1 MVESSWKGRNRLV
14 CRGIGAVI
22 YLAFK
27 MEQQVANADL
37 DSLLEIAAKH
47 LPPQDLELIRKA
59 YDVAEEAHR
68 GQLRVSGDPYI
79 QHPLATAITLAGLR
93 LDAAAIAA
101 GLLHD
106 VPEDTGRP
114 LAMIEEQFGPEVAK
128 LVDGVTKLS
137 RVRWVPRDQ
146 TDGGGK
152 DKRREEEQAYW
163 AENVRK
169 MFLAM
174 ADDIRVVLI
183 KLADRLHNMKTL
195 GFLPEEKRRRI
206 AQETMEIYAPLANRL
221 GIWQLKWQ
229 LEDLAFRYLD
239 PVKYKEIAASL
250 KSRRAARER
259 YISRAIGILEEELKK
274 AGISAEISGRP
285 KHIYSIYRK
294 MERRGTDIS
303 HIYDLQAV
311 RIIVDEV
318 RDCYTVLGIVHSLWH
333 PLPGQF
339 DDYIA
344 SPKESMYQSLHTTVL
359 GPDAKPLEI
368 QIRTRE
374 MHQLAEYGV
383 AAHWRYKEGIKSDAK
398 FDAKVAWLRQLME
411 WQQDLMIGA
420 QEFVDSLRTDIFQ
433 DQVYVFTP
441 KGSIKDL
448 PAGATP
454 LDFAYRIHTD
464 VGHRCVGAK
473 VNGRLVPL
481 DYQLK
486 NGDIVEIL
494 TSKTSRGPSRDWL
507 NPNLNYIKTAH
518 ARDKIRQWFKRQQRE
533 DNIARGREMLEKELK
548 RLGLDQTKLE
558 DVAAAFKYD
567 KLDDFLAAVGYGDIN
582 THQVAQKLAPP
593 PEEQLPPTV
602 AALPTA
608 TPRGIQV
615 QGVGDLLTR
624 LARCC
629 NPVPGDPIVGYI
641 TRGKG
646 VTVHRADC
654 PSIKNEDEP
663 ERLVHVEWGRVE
675 QQTFPV
681 VIRVEAWDREG
692 LVRDVAAVVAD
703 ERVNISAANV
713 TVHKD
718 RTSTLIMTLE
728 IVSIDR
734 LARVLARIEGI
745 KDVFSVTRDGGG
757 QAKAV

>member
-1 MVESSWKGRNRLV
+1 MEPQ
-14 CRGIGAVI
+14 
-22 YLAFK
+22 LATT
-27 MEQQVANADL
+27 EL

-47 LPPQDLELIRKA
+47 LPPEDLEVIKRA
-59 YDVAEEAHR
+59 YEVAEVAHR
-68 GQLRVSGDPYI
+68 GQLRMSGDPYI
-79 QHPLATAITLAGLR
+79 QHPLATATTLAGLR
-93 LDAAAIAA
+93 MDAAAIVA

-114 LAMIEEQFGPEVAK
+114 LGAIVQQFGPEVAK

-137 RVRWVPRDQ
+137 RVRWVPREQ
-146 TDGGGK
+146 SGDGGGK
-152 DKRREEEQAYW
+152 EKRKEEEQAYW

-195 GFLPEEKRRRI
+195 GYLPIEKRKRI

-229 LEDLAFRYLD
+229 LEDLAFRHLD

-250 KSRRAARER
+250 KSRRAVRER
-259 YISRAIGILEEELKK
+259 YISRAIGILEEEVKK
-274 AGISAEISGRP
+274 AGVDAEISGRP

-294 MERRGTDIS
+294 MERRGTDIT

-311 RIIVDEV
+311 RIVVDEV

-383 AAHWRYKEGIKSDAK
+383 AAHWRYKEGVKSDAK
-398 FDAKVAWLRQLME
+398 FDAKVAWLRQLMD
-411 WQQDLMIGA
+411 WQQDMMIGA

-441 KGSIKDL
+441 KGNIKDL
-448 PAGATP
+448 PTGATP

-473 VNGRLVPL
+473 VNGRLIPL

-486 NGDIVEIL
+486 NGDIVEIV

-558 DVAAAFKYD
+558 DVASAFKYD

-593 PEEQLPPTV
+593 PEEDLPPTV
-602 AALPTA
+602 ASLPAA

-629 NPVPGDPIVGYI
+629 NPVPGDSIVGYI

-654 PSIKNEDEP
+654 ASIRNEDEP
-663 ERLVHVEWGRVE
+663 ERLVKVEWGRVE

-681 VIRVEAWDREG
+681 TIRVEAWDREG
-692 LVRDVAAVVAD
+692 LVRDVAAAVAD
-703 ERVNISAANV
+703 EKVNISAASV

-718 RTSTLIMTLE
+718 RTSTLTMTLE

-734 LARVLARIEGI
+734 LARVLAKIEGI

-757 QAKAV
+757 QARAV

>member
-1 MVESSWKGRNRLV
+1 MISESWRSQPD
-14 CRGIGAVI
+14 CRIYRAVLYFWI
-22 YLAFK
+22 M
-27 MEQQVANADL
+27 MELKASAELN
-37 DSLLEIAAKH
+37 SLLEICSRH
-47 LPPQDLELIRKA
+47 LRPEDLEVIERA
-59 YDVAEEAHR
+59 YRVAEEAHR
-68 GQLRVSGDPYI
+68 GQLRMSGDPYI
-79 QHPLATAITLAGLR
+79 LHPLASATTLAELR
-93 LDAAAIAA
+93 LDTSAIVAA
-101 GLLHD
+101 LLHD
-106 VPEDTGRP
+106 VPEDTGKP
-114 LAMIEEQFGPEVAK
+114 LSSIEEQFGPEVAK

-137 RVRWVPRDQ
+137 RMRWFPMEQ
-146 TDGGGK
+146 TGDGAGRE
-152 DKRREEEQAYW
+152 KRRDEEQAYW

-195 GFLPEEKRRRI
+195 DFLPLEKRRRI
-206 AQETMEIYAPLANRL
+206 AQETMDIYAPLANRL

-229 LEDLAFRYLD
+229 LEDLAFRHLN
-239 PVKYKEIAASL
+239 PEKYKEIAASL
-250 KSRRAARER
+250 KSRRAAREK
-259 YISRAIGILEEELKK
+259 YISRVVAILEEELRK
-274 AGISAEISGRP
+274 AGIEADISGRP

-303 HIYDLQAV
+303 RIYDLQAV

-359 GPDAKPLEI
+359 CLDAKPMEI

-383 AAHWRYKEGIKSDAK
+383 AAHWRYKEGLRQDAR
-398 FDAKVAWLRQLME
+398 FDAKVAWLRQLMD
-411 WQQDLMIGA
+411 WQQDVMTGA

-441 KGSIKDL
+441 KGEIKEL

-454 LDFAYRIHTD
+454 LDFAYRVHTD
-464 VGHRCVGAK
+464 VGHRCMGAK

-481 DYQLK
+481 DYQLR

-494 TSKTSRGPSRDWL
+494 TAKASRGPSRDWL

-533 DNIARGREMLEKELK
+533 DNIVRGREMLEKELK

-558 DVAAAFKYD
+558 DVASAFKYD

-593 PEEQLPPTV
+593 PEEEDLPPVIAPPV
-602 AALPTA
+602 ADT
-608 TPRGIQV
+608 RGMIV

-629 NPVPGDPIVGYI
+629 NPVPGDPIVGFI

-646 VTVHRADC
+646 VTVHRTDC
-654 PSIKNEDEP
+654 PSVLNEDEP
-663 ERLVHVEWGRVE
+663 ERLVKVEWGRME

-681 VIRVEAWDREG
+681 TIRVEAWDREG
-692 LVRDVAAVVAD
+692 LVRDVAGVVAD
-703 ERVNISAANV
+703 ERVNISSASV

-718 RTSTLIMTLE
+718 RTATLTATLE
-728 IVSIDR
+728 ITSIDR
-734 LARVLARIEGI
+734 LARVLAKIEGI
-745 KDVFSVTRDGGG
+745 RDVFSVTRDGG
-757 QAKAV
+757 QSRAVS

>member
-1 MVESSWKGRNRLV
+1 MMEPKLG
-14 CRGIGAVI
+14 GAT
-22 YLAFK
+22 LEA
-27 MEQQVANADL
+27 
-37 DSLLEIAAKH
+37 LLEIASKH
-47 LPPQDLELIRKA
+47 LPPADLEVIKKA
-59 YDVAEEAHR
+59 YELAAVAHS
-68 GQLRVSGDPYI
+68 GQLRMSGDPYI
-79 QHPLATAITLAGLR
+79 YHPLATAITLATLR
-93 LDAAAIAA
+93 MDADAIAA

-114 LAMIEEQFGPEVAK
+114 LSVIQEQFGPEVAK

-137 RVRWVPRDQ
+137 RVRWLPMDPSGEG
-146 TDGGGK
+146 TGK
-152 DKRREEEQAYW
+152 EKRRDDDQAYW

-174 ADDIRVVLI
+174 ADDVRVVLI

-195 GFLPEEKRRRI
+195 GYLSPEKRRRI

-229 LEDLAFRYLD
+229 LEDLAFRHLE
-239 PVKYKEIAASL
+239 PIKYKEIAGSL

-259 YISRAIGILEEELKK
+259 YISRVEAVLAEELNK
-274 AGISAEISGRP
+274 AGIVADISGRP

-294 MERRGTDIS
+294 MERQGTDIS
-303 HIYDLQAV
+303 QIYDLQAV

-359 GPDAKPLEI
+359 CLDAKPLEI

-383 AAHWRYKEGIKSDAK
+383 AAHWRYKEGVKKDAK
-398 FDAKVAWLRQLME
+398 FDAKVAWLRQLMD
-411 WQQDLMIGA
+411 WQQDMMIGA
-420 QEFVDSLRTDIFQ
+420 QEFVDSLRTDVFQ

-441 KGSIKDL
+441 KGEIKEL
-448 PAGATP
+448 TAGATP
-454 LDFAYRIHTD
+454 LDFAYRVHTD
-464 VGHRCVGAK
+464 VGHRCVGGK
-473 VNGRLVPL
+473 VNGRLVSL

-494 TSKTSRGPSRDWL
+494 TSKSSRGPSRDWL
-507 NPNLNYIKTAH
+507 NPNLNYIKTIH
-518 ARDKIRQWFKRQQRE
+518 ARDKIRQWFKKQQRDE
-533 DNIARGREMLEKELK
+533 NIARGREMLEKELK
-548 RLGLDQTKLE
+548 RLGLDMGKMDE
-558 DVAAAFKYD
+558 VAAAFKYE
-567 KLDDFLAAVGYGDIN
+567 KADDFLAAVGYGDIN
-582 THQVAQKLAPP
+582 THQVAQRLTPAPV
-593 PEEQLPPTV
+593 EEILPPTV
-602 AALPTA
+602 ADVPIADT
-608 TPRGIQV
+608 RGIQV

-629 NPVPGDPIVGYI
+629 NPVPGDQIVGFI

-646 VTVHRADC
+646 VTVHRTDC
-654 PSIKNEDEP
+654 SSVINEDEP
-663 ERLVHVEWGRVE
+663 ERLVKVEWGRME
-675 QQTFPV
+675 HQTFPV
-681 VIRVEAWDREG
+681 TIRVEAWDREG

-703 ERVNISAANV
+703 EKVNIASASV

-718 RTSTLIMTLE
+718 RTATLTATLE
-728 IVSIDR
+728 IASIDR
-734 LARVLARIEGI
+734 LSRVLAKVEGI
-745 KDVFSVTRDGGG
+745 KDVFSVTRDGG

>member
-1 MVESSWKGRNRLV
+1 
-14 CRGIGAVI
+14 
-22 YLAFK
+22 
-27 MEQQVANADL
+27 MEPKPTVADL
-37 DSLLEIAAKH
+37 NNLLEIASKH
-47 LPPQDLELIRKA
+47 LPPEDLEFIQRA
-59 YDVAEEAHR
+59 YEVAEEAHR
-68 GQLRVSGDPYI
+68 GQRRASGDAYI

-93 LDAAAIAA
+93 LDAAAIAT

-106 VPEDTGRP
+106 VPEDTGKP
-114 LAMIEEQFGPEVAK
+114 LTFIEEQFGLEVAK

-137 RVRWVPRDQ
+137 RVQWFP
-146 TDGGGK
+146 K
-152 DKRREEEQAYW
+152 DPSPEGATKEKRREEEQAYW

-174 ADDIRVVLI
+174 ADDVRVVLI

-195 GFLPEEKRRRI
+195 GYLPQDKRRRI
-206 AQETMEIYAPLANRL
+206 AQETMDIYAPLANRL
-221 GIWQLKWQ
+221 GIWQIKWQ
-229 LEDLAFRYLD
+229 LEDLSFRHLN
-239 PVKYKEIAASL
+239 PAKYKEIASLL
-250 KSRRAARER
+250 KSRRAVRER
-259 YISRAIGILEEELKK
+259 YINRVVALLEEELKK
-274 AGISAEISGRP
+274 AGIESEVTGRS

-294 MERRGTDIS
+294 MERRGTDIN

-311 RIIVDEV
+311 RIIVKEV

-359 GPDAKPLEI
+359 GLEAKPLEI

-383 AAHWRYKEGIKSDAK
+383 AAHWRYKEGVRKDEK
-398 FDAKVAWLRQLME
+398 FDSKIAWLRQLID
-411 WQQDLMIGA
+411 WQQDMMIGA

-441 KGSIKDL
+441 KGEIKDL

-454 LDFAYRIHTD
+454 LDFGYRIHTD

-473 VNGRLVPL
+473 VNGRLVSL

-494 TSKTSRGPSRDWL
+494 TSKSSRGPSRDWL
-507 NPNLNYIKTAH
+507 NPNLNYIKTVH
-518 ARDKIRQWFKRQQRE
+518 ARDKIRQWFKRQQRDE
-533 DNIARGREMLEKELK
+533 NITRGRDMLEKELK
-548 RLGLDQTKLE
+548 RLGLEQTKLE
-558 DVAAAFKYD
+558 EVAAAFKYE

-582 THQVAQKLAPP
+582 THQVAHKLAPP
-593 PEEQLPPTV
+593 PEEEELPPVV
-602 AALPTA
+602 ANLPIPDT
-608 TPRGIQV
+608 RGIQV

-629 NPVPGDPIVGYI
+629 NPVPGDSIIGYI

-646 VTVHRADC
+646 VTVHRSDC
-654 PSIKNEDEP
+654 PSILNEDER
-663 ERLVHVEWGRVE
+663 ERLVKVEWGRMG

-681 VIRVEAWDREG
+681 AIRVEAWDREG

-703 ERVNISAANV
+703 EKVNITAASV

-718 RTSTLIMTLE
+718 RTATLTATVE
-728 IVSIDR
+728 VTSIDR
-734 LARVLARIEGI
+734 LSRLLAKIEGI
-745 KDVFSVTRDGGG
+745 RDVFSVTRDGTAG
-757 QAKAV
+757 QVKAV

>member
-1 MVESSWKGRNRLV
+1 MEPQ
-14 CRGIGAVI
+14 
-22 YLAFK
+22 LATA
-27 MEQQVANADL
+27 EL

-47 LPPQDLELIRKA
+47 LPPEDLEVIKRA
-59 YDVAEEAHR
+59 YKVAEEAHR
-68 GQLRVSGDPYI
+68 GQQRMSGDPYI
-79 QHPLATAITLAGLR
+79 QHPLATATTLAGLR
-93 LDAAAIAA
+93 MDAAAIAA

-114 LAMIEEQFGPEVAK
+114 LETIEKQFGPEVAK

-137 RVRWVPRDQ
+137 RVRWMPREQ
-146 TDGGGK
+146 SADGAGK
-152 DKRREEEQAYW
+152 EKRKEEEQAYW

-195 GFLPEEKRRRI
+195 GYLPPEKRKRI

-229 LEDLAFRYLD
+229 LEDLAFRHLD

-250 KSRRAARER
+250 KSRRTVRER
-259 YISRAIGILEEELKK
+259 YISRAISILEEEVKK
-274 AGISAEISGRP
+274 AGIDVEISGRP

-311 RIIVDEV
+311 RMIVDEV

-383 AAHWRYKEGIKSDAK
+383 AAHWRYKEGVKSDAK
-398 FDAKVAWLRQLME
+398 FDAKVAWLRQLMD
-411 WQQDLMIGA
+411 WQQDMMIGA

-448 PAGATP
+448 PNGATS

-486 NGDIVEIL
+486 NGDIVEIV

-582 THQVAQKLAPP
+582 THQVATKLAPP
-593 PEEQLPPTV
+593 PEEELPPTV
-602 AALPTA
+602 ASLPTA

-629 NPVPGDPIVGYI
+629 NPVPGDAIVGYI

-654 PSIKNEDEP
+654 SSIMNEDEP
-663 ERLVHVEWGRVE
+663 ERLVNVEWGRVE

-681 VIRVEAWDREG
+681 TIRVEAWDREG
-692 LVRDVAAVVAD
+692 MVRDVAAAVAD
-703 ERVNISAANV
+703 EKVNISAASV

-718 RTSTLIMTLE
+718 RTSTLTLTLE

-734 LARVLARIEGI
+734 LARVLAKIEGI
-745 KDVFSVTRDGGG
+745 KDVFSVTRDGG

>member
-1 MVESSWKGRNRLV
+1 MMEPK
-14 CRGIGAVI
+14 
-22 YLAFK
+22 LAT
-27 MEQQVANADL
+27 ADL
-37 DSLLEIAAKH
+37 NRLLEIAGRH
-47 LPPQDLELIRKA
+47 LRPEDLEVIEKA
-59 YDVAEEAHR
+59 YRIAEEAHR
-68 GQLRVSGDPYI
+68 GQSRMSGDPYI
-79 QHPLATAITLAGLR
+79 QHPLASAITLAELR
-93 LDAAAIAA
+93 LDASALVAA
-101 GLLHD
+101 LLHD
-106 VPEDTGRP
+106 VPEDTNRP
-114 LAMIEEQFGPEVAK
+114 LSMIEEQFGPEVAK

-137 RVRWVPRDQ
+137 RMRWFPVEQ
-146 TDGGGK
+146 AGDGAGRE
-152 DKRREEEQAYW
+152 KRREEEQAYW

-183 KLADRLHNMKTL
+183 KLADRLHNMRTL
-195 GFLPEEKRRRI
+195 GFLPPDKRRRI

-229 LEDLAFRYLD
+229 LEDLAFRHIN
-239 PVKYKEIAASL
+239 PEKYKEIAAAL

-259 YISRAIGILEEELKK
+259 YISRVVSILEEEMKK
-274 AGISAEISGRP
+274 AGIEAEVSGRP

-294 MERRGTDIS
+294 MQRRGTSDIS
-303 HIYDLQAV
+303 QIYDLLAV
-311 RIIVDEV
+311 RVVVNEV

-359 GPDAKPLEI
+359 CLDAKPLEI

-383 AAHWRYKEGIKSDAK
+383 AAHWRYKEGIRQDAK
-398 FDAKVAWLRQLME
+398 FDAKVAWLRQLMD
-411 WQQDLMIGA
+411 WQQDVMVGA
-420 QEFVDSLRTDIFQ
+420 QEFVDSLRTDVFQ

-441 KGSIKDL
+441 KGEIKDL

-464 VGHRCVGAK
+464 IGHRCVGAK
-473 VNGRLVPL
+473 VNGRLVSL
-481 DYQLK
+481 DYQLR

-494 TSKTSRGPSRDWL
+494 TSKSSRGPSRDWL

-548 RLGLDQTKLE
+548 RLGLENAKLE
-558 DVAAAFKYD
+558 DVAAAFKYE
-567 KLDDFLAAVGYGDIN
+567 KVDDFLAAVGYGDIN
-582 THQVAQKLAPP
+582 THQVAQRLAPP
-593 PEEQLPPTV
+593 PEEEEIPPIVTLPPADT
-602 AALPTA
+602 
-608 TPRGIQV
+608 RGIQV

-629 NPVPGDPIVGYI
+629 NPVPGDPIVGFI

-654 PSIKNEDEP
+654 PSVLNEDEP
-663 ERLVHVEWGRVE
+663 ERLVKVEWGRME
-675 QQTFPV
+675 HQTFPV
-681 VIRVEAWDREG
+681 TIRVEAWDREG

-703 ERVNISAANV
+703 ERVNISAASV

-718 RTSTLIMTLE
+718 RTATLTATLE

-757 QAKAV
+757 QARAVS